1 MITYIIVSLELV
13 VAWSFN
19 ICIYIYVQVHIFS
32 LYIYM
37 SYIWL
42 NRTIYIYPTDKTI
55 ILWLS
60 CHINIYIYIY
70 ILVWPRGA
78 ECQVPSGCSCD
89 KGYTGAITATTR
101 RLGAA
106 SVAVAAGR
114 KVREVV
120 DHLLVYTDSHWLM
133 VESKWFMMVSNSY

>member
-1 MITYIIVSLELV
+1 MIYVYIQVHFYS
-13 VAWSFN
+13 
-19 ICIYIYVQVHIFS
+19 IYIYI
-32 LYIYM
+32 
-37 SYIWL
+37 SYISL
-42 NRTIYIYPTDKTI
+42 NITIYIYPTDTTI

-60 CHINIYIYIY
+60 NH

-106 SVAVAAGR
+106 YVAVATGR
-114 KVREVV
+114 KDREVV
-120 DHLLVYTDSHWLM
+120 DHHLVNTDS
-133 VESKWFMMVSNSY
+133 Y